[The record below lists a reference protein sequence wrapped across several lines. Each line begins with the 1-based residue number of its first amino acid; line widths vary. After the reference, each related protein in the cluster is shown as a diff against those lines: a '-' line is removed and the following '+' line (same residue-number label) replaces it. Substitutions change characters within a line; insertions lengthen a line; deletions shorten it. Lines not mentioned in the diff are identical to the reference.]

1 MALTKDEFEFE
12 TEIKVGLSLQCTF
25 DTIMGRL
32 KLGGGLERCNG
43 NYKKGHCTFT
53 KSPSNNTYL
62 FLYRHSSLNGTF
74 KELMSS
80 KLWQIERVRI

>member
-1 MALTKDEFEFE
+1 M
-12 TEIKVGLSLQCTF
+12 F

-62 FLYRHSSLNGTF
+62 FLYRHSRNGTL